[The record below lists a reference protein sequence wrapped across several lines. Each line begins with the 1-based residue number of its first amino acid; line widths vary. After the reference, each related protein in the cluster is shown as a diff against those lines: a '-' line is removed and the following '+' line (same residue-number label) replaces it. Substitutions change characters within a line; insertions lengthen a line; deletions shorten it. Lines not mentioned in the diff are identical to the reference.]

1 MADIDASEPAL
12 WNEIKE
18 LEQREANAMLRAD
31 VSELDL
37 LWADDLL
44 VNSTANL
51 IADKKILLAMIR
63 EGRLRLRSYSRLT
76 LKAAINGDILVTTG
90 NEHSQME
97 GPAVGLVLH
106 CSYMNSWIR
115 RGSAWRLL
123 GRHVGLIERSSADT
137 KPRR

>member
-51 IADKKILLAMIR
+51 IADKKILLAIIR
-63 EGRLRLRSYSRLT
+63 EGRLRLRSLQPT
-76 LKAAINGDILVTTG
+76 DT
-90 NEHSQME
+90 E
-97 GPAVGLVLH
+97 G
-106 CSYMNSWIR
+106 SDQ
-115 RGSAWRLL
+115 WRYT
-123 GRHVGLIERSSADT
+123 RHHG
-137 KPRR
+137 K